1 MSEEKCMKEDVL
13 NDMKTRIGKLEESDR
28 EDYGARRELSL
39 SIKLLAKT
47 SEEQSKTTVEVG
59 KILVKV
65 NENLDTLS
73 RENKEI
79 QTDVNE
85 LKDKVNDQNIEN
97 IKKTSWD
104 FIDFIR
110 TRGIAFLVGGGI
122 IFAILQLI
130 EK

>member
-122 IFAILQLI
+122 LLNL
-130 EK
+130 